1 MENWKNVWN
10 RKNISSAKKYRL
22 EELIKLSG
30 FDSNSSRI
38 TEEDWRLMIRN
49 YMGWIDLPPEAK
61 DTIEVGCGPGAFYY
75 VLKELIFDLNF
86 TGIDYSK
93 NFIDYL
99 LNNYPEDNFINIS
112 ADEFITAMEVDF
124 AFSHSVFQYFIDEVY
139 AKKVI
144 KNMVKSLKSGGI
156 IALLDIIDID
166 KFEDYIDFRASIGGG
181 MNSSTLSAMNHLAF
195 SKLELKLY
203 LEQLG
208 FKDVIILE
216 KEFDFY
222 KNSKFRFHI
231 KGTKK

>member
-1 MENWKNVWN
+1 MENWKNIWN
-10 RKNISSAKKYRL
+10 RKNISSAKKYSL
-22 EELIKLSG
+22 EELITLSG

-49 YMGWIDLPPEAK
+49 YMGWIDLHPKQKEI
-61 DTIEVGCGPGAFYY
+61 IEVGCGPGAFYY
-75 VLKELIFDLNF
+75 VLRELIFDVSF
-86 TGIDYSK
+86 TG
-93 NFIDYL
+93 IDYL

-112 ADEFITAMEVDF
+112 GDEFIAAMEVDF
-124 AFSHSVFQYFIDEVY
+124 AFSHSVFHYFIDEVY

-156 IALLDIIDID
+156 IALLDIVDIN
-166 KFEDYIDFRASIGGG
+166 KFDDYIDFCASFGGG
-181 MNSSTLSAMNHLAF
+181 MNSSSLSAINHLAF
-195 SKLELKLY
+195 SKLDLKLY

-231 KGTKK
+231 KGKKR